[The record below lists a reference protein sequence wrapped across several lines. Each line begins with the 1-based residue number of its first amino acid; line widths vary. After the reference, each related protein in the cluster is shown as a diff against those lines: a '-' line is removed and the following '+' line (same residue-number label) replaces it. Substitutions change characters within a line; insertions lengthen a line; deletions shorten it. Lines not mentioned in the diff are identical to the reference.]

1 MVGFN
6 NIQQRLG
13 QPHLRFSST
22 HHRRGTLT
30 CGPRCAVVNAPEGDI
45 QQKFK
50 RGKDSR
56 QIEAPDTTTPSAR
69 LSIWLLDTI
78 GTVFDK
84 MIAPSLEE
92 SPLQTITD
100 SGKACRR
107 WTRSPQH
114 GCRTLVV
121 SSYFSNRVLVLDSTQ
136 SSDNGQ
142 SATRLCPWTAV
153 REHHVQ
159 WCSKACSSGEH
170 RDRGADSGHN

>member
-45 QQKFK
+45 QQMFK

-92 SPLQTITD
+92 SPSKPLRIPERLVDAGRDHHSTD
-100 SGKACRR
+100 VGR
-107 WTRSPQH
+107 WS
-114 GCRTLVV
+114 
-121 SSYFSNRVLVLDSTQ
+121 
-136 SSDNGQ
+136 
-142 SATRLCPWTAV
+142 
-153 REHHVQ
+153 
-159 WCSKACSSGEH
+159 
-170 RDRGADSGHN
+170 